1 VKAKFGLLP
10 YFSALSSAKSQSQLH
25 FAMSLPEASRESV
38 IHYVQSNLD
47 SITFKSLKRDEK
59 DTPDDVKLAVMAKT
73 LVDDPGLFLT
83 RWGRFLPQE
92 ELKHFEPLRG
102 NEST

>member
-1 VKAKFGLLP
+1 
-10 YFSALSSAKSQSQLH
+10 
-25 FAMSLPEASRESV
+25 MSLPEASRESV

-47 SITFKSLKRDEK
+47 SITFKSLKRDEE
-59 DTPDDVKLAVMAKT
+59 DTPDDEKLAVMDKT
-73 LVDDPGLFLT
+73 LANDPGLFLT